1 MGAIADLRQK
11 VIEQLLEMVDFALL
25 VIDPRQPGVVLPAAL
40 LEPGDP
46 VGLHIGWRLAIPIP
60 DLAMDERGIHGTLS
74 FDDGSF
80 HCTLPWMA
88 IMQVS
93 VDGEHIVWIIPGA
106 DAPEEPTEAKDERKS
121 RPNLR
126 LVD

>member
-1 MGAIADLRQK
+1 MGAIADLRHK
-11 VIEQLLEMVDFALL
+11 VVGQLLDEVDFALL
-25 VIDPRQPGVVLPAAL
+25 VIDPRQPGVVLPPAL

-46 VGLHIGWRLAIPIP
+46 VGLHIGWHLTIPIP
-60 DLAMDERGIHGTLS
+60 DLELDEQGIRGTLS

-88 IMQVS
+88 IMQAS
-93 VDGEHIVWIIPGA
+93 VDGEHMVWIIPGNETS
-106 DAPEEPTEAKDERKS
+106 DAPSDAEKASKG